1 MSRNRNPRFP
11 GHGIDALNSR
21 GRSPV
26 IPDAVGRLTALLV
39 AVLLAACSTGSG
51 RPFQADMRFAPE
63 AEPLPVVLT
72 DETGLVTGIDGGPF
86 NMNIDGGPFNMNAD
100 YGQPAIQPDPTDP
113 SAFFVT
119 WGSGPVQDAA
129 LSFEP
134 FQDGYLVRLELH
146 TRSGFPGGSTGELR
160 PGIVRIV
167 TSRPIPLDSIVAG
180 GSANS

>member
-1 MSRNRNPRFP
+1 MSRNRNPRLP
-11 GHGIDALNSR
+11 GRGIDALNRR

-39 AVLLAACSTGSG
+39 AVLLAACSTVSG
-51 RPFQADMRFAPE
+51 RQFQADMRFAPE

-86 NMNIDGGPFNMNAD
+86 NLNAD

-113 SAFFVT
+113 SAFFVI

>member
-1 MSRNRNPRFP
+1 MSPSRNPSFRRR
-11 GHGIDALNSR
+11 GVDELNR
-21 GRSPV
+21 RDRSSV
-26 IPDAVGRLTALLV
+26 IPNVVGRITVVLV
-39 AVLLAACSTGSG
+39 AILLAACSTAPS
-51 RPFQADMRFAPE
+51 RQFQADMRAGE
-63 AEPLPVVLT
+63 GVDALPVVLS
-72 DETGLVTGIDGGPF
+72 DETGLVSAIEGGPF
-86 NMNIDGGPFNMNAD
+86 NLTAD
-100 YGQPAIQPDPTDP
+100 YGEPAIQPDPTDP